1 MKTKIPGHP
10 NYVIN
15 ESGQVFHVETREFI
29 ELLEGKYIL
38 RTPRGKLKVSY
49 DSIMKSLKDAKEA
62 AEHIPEKAFVKHHTV
77 GVDVAVPGSSSISV
91 VRNVVAEPKKP
102 KKKEE
107 GKFTLKDAVEKC
119 GGFAPL
125 EEIVEKN
132 KINVDLS
139 KIKKFRDQKRA
150 VLRVLKNKA

>member
-15 ESGQVFHVETREFI
+15 ESGQVFHVETKEFI

-38 RTPRGKLKVSY
+38 RTPRGKIKVSY
-49 DSIMKSLKDAKEA
+49 DSIMKSLKAAKEA
-62 AEHIPEKAFVKHHTV
+62 AEHVPEKVFEKHKTV
-77 GVDVAVPGSSSISV
+77 AIEP
-91 VRNVVAEPKKP
+91 EKPKKP